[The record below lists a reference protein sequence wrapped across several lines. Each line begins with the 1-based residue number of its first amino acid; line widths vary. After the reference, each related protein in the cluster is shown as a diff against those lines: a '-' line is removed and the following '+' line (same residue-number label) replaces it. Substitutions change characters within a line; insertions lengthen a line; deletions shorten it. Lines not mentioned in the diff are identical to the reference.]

1 LELDHEGR
9 KNSFMKLDINLLV
22 RQMAAEREIEAE
34 KLVEAVAEA
43 ISSAARKH
51 YKERSVHTD
60 IDIETG
66 EVESWTTR
74 SVVEEV
80 EDPEIELTLEEARAI
95 DPAAEIGGF
104 VKLEPLDTS
113 VLGRIAAQSARQV
126 LFQRV
131 REAERAVVYR
141 NYSNRVGDMI
151 NGIVKRMDRGALIV
165 ELGDTEGIVPR
176 GHQVRHER
184 YSQGDR
190 VRAVVVDI
198 TMDANRPQVVLSRT
212 SPMLLEK
219 LLEMEVPEIYD
230 GTVIIKRCVRE
241 PGERAKVAVTSR
253 DSDVDPVGACVGLK
267 GSRVQAIT
275 RELKGE
281 KIDIIPWNSDL
292 VTFAQNALAPAKI
305 NRVAVRDEPVEIL
318 LRDENGELVLDEA
331 GEPVRH
337 EARETVLD
345 VIVGTEQLS
354 LAIGKRGQNVRLA
367 SRLLDC
373 RIEIK
378 SEEAVKDELAS
389 ALASMLRE
397 MEGVAEEDALP
408 DIGATAKAVSYDEL
422 IPLEELAALTDRLRE
437 RLESHGIHTIQDIL
451 AKTPDELSSIPGI
464 GPVTAQ
470 RLLDMAQETL
480 DEALAET
487 ADSVGGEE

>member
-1 LELDHEGR
+1 
-9 KNSFMKLDINLLV
+9 MKLDINMLV
-22 RQMAAEREIEAE
+22 RQMAAERDIEADT
-34 KLVEAVAEA
+34 LVEAVAEA

-51 YKERSVHTD
+51 YKERNVYTS
-60 IDIETG
+60 IDVETG
-66 EVESWTTR
+66 EVESWTAR
-74 SVVEEV
+74 DVVEEV
-80 EDPEIELTLEEARAI
+80 EDEEAEITLEEALAI
-95 DPAAEIGGF
+95 DPTAEIGGI

-113 VLGRIAAQSARQV
+113 DLGRIAAQSARQV

-131 REAERAVVYR
+131 REAERAVVFR
-141 NYSNRVGDMI
+141 NYSDRNGDMI

-165 ELGDTEGIVPR
+165 ELGDTEGIMPR
-176 GHQVRHER
+176 SHQVRHER

-212 SPMLLEK
+212 SPILLEK

-281 KIDIIPWNSDL
+281 KIDIIPFNSDT
-292 VTFAQNALAPAKI
+292 VTFAQNALSPAKI
-305 NRVAVRDEPVEIL
+305 NRVAVREEPVTRVM
-318 LRDENGELVLDEA
+318 RDEEGRPVLDEE
-331 GEPVRH
+331 GEPVT
-337 EARETVLD
+337 EEGKEIVLD
-345 VIVGTEQLS
+345 VIVGSEQLS

-367 SRLLDC
+367 SKLLDC

-378 SEEAVKDELAS
+378 SQEAVKDELAT
-389 ALASMLRE
+389 ALATMLRE
-397 MEGVAEEDALP
+397 MEGVSGEEEIPELETVDA
-408 DIGATAKAVSYDEL
+408 AVDYDEL
-422 IPLEELAALTDRLRE
+422 IPLEDMEMLTDRLRE
-437 RLESHGIHTIQDIL
+437 RLEGHGIHTIQDVL
-451 AKTPDELSSIPGI
+451 ARNDEELSTIPGI
-464 GPVTAQ
+464 GPVTA
-470 RLLDMAQETL
+470 RKLLDMANQTLQESL
-480 DEALAET
+480 SDAAE
-487 ADSVGGEE
+487 SFVGEE

>member
-1 LELDHEGR
+1 
-9 KNSFMKLDINLLV
+9 MKLDIQTLV
-22 RQMAAEREIEAE
+22 RQLAAERDIEPD
-34 KLVEAVAEA
+34 KLIDAVAEA
-43 ISSAARKH
+43 ISSAARKQ
-51 YKERSVHTD
+51 YKDRGVRTE
-60 IDIETG
+60 IDPETG
-66 EVESWTTR
+66 EVESWRVRT
-74 SVVEEV
+74 VAEEV
-80 EDPEIELTLEEARAI
+80 EDPELEMTLEEARAI
-95 DPAAEIGGF
+95 QPEAEIGDEI
-104 VKLEPLDTS
+104 KLESLDTS
-113 VLGRIAAQSARQV
+113 ALGRIAAQSARQV

-131 REAERAVVYR
+131 REAERAVVFR
-141 NYSNRVGDMI
+141 NYSERVGEMI
-151 NGIVKRMDRGALIV
+151 NGIVKRMDRGAIIV
-165 ELGDTEGIVPR
+165 ELGDTEGIIPR
-176 GHQVRHER
+176 NHQVRHER
-184 YSQGDR
+184 YTQGDR
-190 VRAVVVDI
+190 IRAVVVDV
-198 TMDANRPQVVLSRT
+198 TMDASRPQVVMSRT
-212 SPMLLEK
+212 DPRLLEK

-230 GTVIIKRCVRE
+230 GTVIIKLCVRE
-241 PGERAKVAVTSR
+241 PGERAKVAVSSKDR
-253 DSDVDPVGACVGLK
+253 DVDPVGACVGLK
-267 GSRVQAIT
+267 GARVQAIT

-305 NRVAVRDEPVEIL
+305 NRVAVRDEPVDII

-337 EARETVLD
+337 EGRETILD

-397 MEGVAEEDALP
+397 MEGVAEEDSLP
-408 DIGATAKAVSYDEL
+408 EIGTTAKVVSYDEL

>member
-1 LELDHEGR
+1 
-9 KNSFMKLDINLLV
+9 MKLDINTLV
-22 RQMAAEREIEAE
+22 RQVAAERDIEPE
-34 KLVEAVAEA
+34 KLIEAVAEA

-51 YKERSVHTD
+51 YKERNVYTE
-60 IDIETG
+60 IDAESG
-66 EVESWTTR
+66 EVSCWTVR
-74 SVVEEV
+74 DVVEEV
-80 EDPEIELTLEEARAI
+80 EDPEVEMTLEEAQEI
-95 DPAAEIGGF
+95 DPSAEVGGH
-104 VKLEPLDTS
+104 VKLEALDTS
-113 VLGRIAAQSARQV
+113 QLGRIAAQSARQV

-141 NYSNRVGDMI
+141 NYIDRVGQMI
-151 NGIVKRMDRGALIV
+151 NGIVKRIDRGAIIV
-165 ELGDTEGIVPR
+165 ELGDTEGVIPR
-176 GHQVRHER
+176 NHQVRHER

-190 VRAVVVDI
+190 IRSVVVDV
-198 TMDANRPQVVLSRT
+198 TMDASRPQVVLSRT
-212 SPMLLEK
+212 DPGLLEK

-230 GTVIIKRCVRE
+230 GTVIIKKCVRE
-241 PGERAKVAVTSR
+241 PGERAKVAVWSKDR
-253 DSDVDPVGACVGLK
+253 DVDPVGACVGLK

-305 NRVAVRDEPVEIL
+305 NRVAVREEPVSVT
-318 LRDENGELVLDEA
+318 LRDEEGATVLDEA
-331 GEPVRH
+331 GEPVTT
-337 EARETVLD
+337 EKKETVLD

-367 SRLLDC
+367 SRMLGC

-397 MEGVAEEDALP
+397 MEGVSDEDALP
-408 DIGATAKAVSYDEL
+408 EIDQPEAAGVDYDQL
-422 IPLEELAALTDRLRE
+422 IPLEEMEMITERLRE
-437 RLESHGIHTIQDIL
+437 RLESHGLHTAQDVL
-451 AKTPDELSSIPGI
+451 SRSADELATIPGI

-470 RLLDMAQETL
+470 RLLNMVQETL
-480 DEALAET
+480 DEALAEG
-487 ADSVGGEE
+487 SEMMVEEE

>member
-1 LELDHEGR
+1 
-9 KNSFMKLDINLLV
+9 MKLEINTLV
-22 RQMAAEREIEAE
+22 RQMAAEREIEPE
-34 KLVEAVAEA
+34 KLIDAIAEA

-51 YKERSVHTD
+51 YKERSVRTE
-60 IDIETG
+60 IDPVTG
-66 EVESWTTR
+66 EVWCWKVR

-80 EDPEIELTLEEARAI
+80 EDPEIELTLEQAQAF
-95 DPAAEIGGF
+95 DPEVEIGEE
-104 VKLEPLDTS
+104 LRWPLDTAQ
-113 VLGRIAAQSARQV
+113 LGRIAAQSARQV

-141 NYSNRVGDMI
+141 NYSDRVGDMI
-151 NGIVKRMDRGALIV
+151 NGIVKRMDRGAIIV
-165 ELGDTEGIVPR
+165 ELGDTEGVIPR
-176 GHQVRHER
+176 NHQVRHER

-190 VRAVVVDI
+190 IRAVVVDV
-198 TMDANRPQVVLSRT
+198 TMDASRPQVVMSRT
-212 SPMLLEK
+212 DPQLLEK

-230 GTVIIKRCVRE
+230 GTVIIKICVRE
-241 PGERAKVAVTSR
+241 PGERAKVAVHSKDR
-253 DSDVDPVGACVGLK
+253 DVDPVGACVGLK

-292 VTFAQNALAPAKI
+292 VSFAQNALAPAKI
-305 NRVAVRDEPVEIL
+305 NRVAVREEPVEIL
-318 LRDENGELVLDEA
+318 LRDENGEILRDENGDA
-331 GEPVRH
+331 VIEER
-337 EARETVLD
+337 REKVLD

-367 SRLLDC
+367 SRLLNS

-397 MEGVAEEDALP
+397 MEGTSEEEEILPTVDAAAP
-408 DIGATAKAVSYDEL
+408 TYDYNQL
-422 IPLEELAALTDRLRE
+422 IPLEDLPMLTDRLRE
-437 RLESHGIHTIQDIL
+437 RLETHSLHTVQDVL
-451 AKTPDELSSIPGI
+451 ANSAEELSSIPGI

-470 RLLDMAQETL
+470 RLLEMARQTL
-480 DEALAET
+480 DEALAEASDT
-487 ADSVGGEE
+487 AREE